1 MKQLTKMQLWL
12 VAGVPIVVG
21 LTVPALAQNPPT
33 PKLPTPKNPP
43 TQKLPTQNPPART
56 YQPGYWQ
63 PIARVNPK
71 QAVTV
76 VLLNET
82 KMPLKYNF
90 LDGRAD
96 NDLPVGGNAKL
107 NNIALPVNIAI
118 YNPSQEAAAGKA
130 GGLRYETSA
139 KGNTIEVRVQPVEV
153 GGYRVLNVSKG
164 GGVYAY

>member
-1 MKQLTKMQLWL
+1 MPQLNQIKIWL
-12 VAGVPIVVG
+12 VGGVTLVAS
-21 LTVPALAQNPPT
+21 LTVPVLAQKPPT
-33 PKLPTPKNPP
+33 PKLPTQ
-43 TQKLPTQNPPART
+43 QKLPTQNPPART
-56 YQPGYWQ
+56 YNPGYWQ

-76 VLLNET
+76 ILINET
-82 KMPLKYNF
+82 NSPLKYNF

-107 NNIALPVNIAI
+107 NNVTLPVNIAI

-139 KGNTIEVRVQPVEV
+139 QDNTIEVRVRPVDAA
-153 GGYRVLNVSKG
+153 GYRVLNISKA